1 MYGSEVKSLPSF
13 QGFQGVVNTPNAEV
27 VLEGEFGLLF
37 TNQVDTLSKTSSLVD
52 FRNNREE
59 ESYILSMG
67 VLPHLDMSFRYTYA
81 YYVLTDSQYLSD
93 RSLSFKYQ
101 LPYISNDSFKVA
113 LGIQDMGNS
122 KQSNNFGSSYI
133 VTSYEIEKVRA
144 SLGYAS
150 ATTEGAFD
158 GLFANIE
165 YQPYSWLQLAG
176 EYDGDEWNAA
186 LKSEYGFTLD
196 HQTINLGLMAK
207 SSLDYNNVYFGVYA
221 HFPFYDMALPL
232 AKTTKKLPTFTSSFN
247 ALGLNNVVMLSKND
261 TLYFEYE
268 NGLCSWNNIDS
279 LAKVLGYLVVN
290 YSNKDIVV
298 TVKKANLAQYS
309 VKINREAYQKYL
321 ESGIA
326 TPNLMTFDYTPA
338 SHNMPIEYSNRF
350 KPLISIEP
358 DFILIDGSEYG
369 HMDYSVA
376 LNLGLSM
383 RIGEGAILSGRYY
396 LPLAMSENFK
406 ENGIFDYRIRN
417 KTEGTIDQALLSQYF
432 HTNTLLPWTNLF
444 QVGIFDNELQG
455 VSWESAMSD
464 KSGKHLFM
472 LKFSYLDDKI
482 YEQIDRY
489 DDTNIRAEKLFSY
502 RYYLEEYNAN
512 VKLTA
517 GEFLYGDTGV
527 SLSLERYYSDI
538 IVRFDIAQTD
548 HTLRGENTIAKLALS
563 IPFGPKKRYKTDYLD
578 IEGGDLTYIRRK
590 TVLNNDGNAYAQPH
604 HLKEIDNSF
613 TIENYFL
620 DKGRSNPSY
629 IKANQ
634 NRLRNMFLDDV
645 E

>member
-1 MYGSEVKSLPSF
+1 MASP
-13 QGFQGVVNTPNAEV
+13 
-27 VLEGEFGLLF
+27 
-37 TNQVDTLSKTSSLVD
+37 VD
-52 FRNNREE
+52 FRDNKEE

-81 YYVLTDSQYLSD
+81 YNLLTDRQYLSD

-113 LGIQDMGNS
+113 LGIQDIGNS
-122 KQSNNFGSSYI
+122 KQTNHFGSSYI
-133 VTSYEIEKVRA
+133 VASYEMEKIRA
-144 SLGYAS
+144 SVGYAS
-150 ATTEGAFD
+150 ATTENALD
-158 GLFANIE
+158 GIFANIE

-186 LKSEYGFTLD
+186 LKSEYGFTLG

-207 SSLDYNNVYFGVYA
+207 SSLDYNNAYFGIYA
-221 HFPFYDMALPL
+221 HFPFYDMASPL
-232 AKTTKKLPTFTSSFN
+232 TKAKEKLPTFSSSLN
-247 ALGLNNVVMLSKND
+247 ALGLNNVVMVTKND

-268 NGLCSWNNIDS
+268 NGLYSWNDIDS

-290 YSNKDIVV
+290 KSNENIII

-309 VKINREAYQKYL
+309 VKVNREAYQNYL
-321 ESGIA
+321 KSGIV
-326 TPNLMTFDYTPA
+326 TPNLITFDYTHI
-338 SHNMPIEYSNRF
+338 SQNIPIEYSNRF

-376 LNLGLSM
+376 LNIGLSM
-383 RIGEGAILSGRYY
+383 RIGEGSILSGRYY
-396 LPLAMSENFK
+396 LPLSMSDNFK
-406 ENGIFDYRIRN
+406 KNGIFDYRTRN
-417 KTEGTIDQALLSQYF
+417 KTEGTIDQVLLSQYF
-432 HTNTLLPWTNLF
+432 HTNRFLPWTNLF
-444 QVGIFDNELQG
+444 QVGIFDNELKG

-472 LKFSYLDDKI
+472 LKFSYLDDGI
-482 YEQIDRY
+482 YDQIDRY

-502 RYYLEEYNAN
+502 RYYLEEYNTN
-512 VKLTA
+512 IKITA
-517 GEFLYGDTGV
+517 GEFLYGDKGV

-563 IPFGPKKRYKTDYLD
+563 IPFGSKKRYKTDYFD

-590 TVLNNDGNAYAQPH
+590 TVVNHEGSSYSQPH

-620 DKGRSNPSY
+620 DKGRSHPSY
-629 IKANQ
+629 IKTNK
-634 NRLRNMFLDDV
+634 NRLLNMIFDEV